1 MINKILIANRGEIAL
16 RIISTARSMGY
27 RTVAV
32 YSEADTGALHVQ
44 SADEAVC
51 IGPAPAANSYLSV
64 ENIINAA
71 SLAEADAV
79 HPGYGFLAENAG
91 FARAC
96 RENGL
101 LFIGPGA
108 EAMELM
114 GSKRLAKQ
122 ALVAAGVPCIPGYHG
137 KDQSDE
143 TLLAEAEK
151 IGLPVMIKASAG
163 GGGKGMRLI
172 TERGKLAE
180 GIKNARAESQ
190 STFGSDELILEKAI
204 VEPRHIEIQVFADN
218 HGNTVY
224 LGERDCSVQ
233 RRHQK
238 VIEEAPS
245 PFVDENLREKMGKAA
260 VDAARACRYL
270 GAGTVEFMVDKDKNF
285 YFLEM
290 NTRLQVE
297 HPVTEMITG
306 LDLVAWQ
313 IDIAAGKEIP
323 LTQEEIALSG
333 HAMEA
338 RLYAEDARRS
348 FLPQTGRVLAWK
360 VPQRQGV
367 RVDAGIETGREVSPY
382 YDPILA
388 KVICHGRDREEARR
402 RLASALQDTVLLGLN
417 NNKLFL
423 KRIIRHPVFA
433 EGEATTAFIEQKF
446 RDDISMSEDALSA
459 KTLAMA
465 AMLIYQS
472 KSPPAPETD
481 WHTPAPYRYGFKLRC
496 DEKDYEVFLVKK
508 GKLFTCTALDREIQL
523 EWTGAQN
530 GTIAFID
537 QGVRKT
543 ANFMFAEERLYID
556 DGSGH
561 FIFENRTLETAA
573 ASDTEASGDVISS
586 MNGVVTEVMV
596 SSGQQVEA
604 GQSLLVIESMK
615 MQHQIAAPAHATVES
630 VMVSAGDQVKPGQLM
645 VKLASNKEKEKQGEE
660 Q

>member
-16 RIISTARSMGY
+16 RIISTARTMGY

-44 SADEAVC
+44 SADQAVC
-51 IGPAPAANSYLSV
+51 IGQAPAASSYLSV
-64 ENIINAA
+64 KNIIHAA
-71 SLAEADAV
+71 RLAEADAV

-96 RENGL
+96 QENGL
-101 LFIGPGA
+101 VFIGPGA
-108 EAMELM
+108 DAMELM

-122 ALVAAGVPCIPGYHG
+122 TLVAAGVPCIPGYHG
-137 KDQSDE
+137 KDQSDK
-143 TLLAEAEK
+143 TLVAEAEK

-163 GGGKGMRLI
+163 GGGRGMRLI
-172 TERGKLAE
+172 TESGKLAE

-190 STFGSDELILEKAI
+190 STFGSEELILEKAI
-204 VEPRHIEIQVFADN
+204 VKPRHIEIQVFADK

-245 PFVDENLREKMGKAA
+245 PFVDETLREKMGKAA
-260 VDAARACRYL
+260 VDAARACGYL

-306 LDLVAWQ
+306 LDLIAWQ

-323 LTQEEIALSG
+323 LAQEEIKLSG

-360 VPQRQGV
+360 VPQREGV
-367 RVDAGIETGREVSPY
+367 RVDAGIETGREISPH

-423 KRIIRHPVFA
+423 ERIIRHPVFA
-433 EGEATTAFIEQKF
+433 AGGATTAFIAQHF
-446 RDDISMSEDALSA
+446 IDDISMSDNALSA
-459 KTLAMA
+459 KTLALA

-496 DEKDYEVFLVKK
+496 DEKDCEVFLVKK
-508 GKLFTCTALDREIQL
+508 AGLFTCTVLEKEIPL
-523 EWTGAQN
+523 EWAGDQN

-543 ANFMFAEERLYID
+543 AKFMFADEMLYLD

-573 ASDTEASGDVISS
+573 ASDTEAAGDVTSS
-586 MNGVVTEVMV
+586 MNGVVVEVMV
-596 SSGQQVEA
+596 TAGQQVEA

-615 MQHQIAAPAHATVES
+615 MQHQIAAPADATVES
-630 VMVSAGDQVKPGQLM
+630 VTVSAGDQVKPGQLL
-645 VKLASNKEKEKQGEE
+645 VKLAPQKEEETPGEE
-660 Q
+660 K